1 MVYPIVKFGDP
12 VLEKEAEDVTEFD
25 TSELHKFLEDMFESM
40 YAAKGVG
47 LAAPQIGFSR
57 KIAVI
62 DVSNAE
68 NPADKLVLINP
79 KILRVEGKQEGEEG
93 CLSIPGFRE
102 QVKRGK
108 RVTVSAQNALGE
120 PFEMTGED
128 LLARAFLHET
138 DHLNGV
144 LFIDRLSAA
153 AKIGLK
159 RKLRRLMQ
167 EWAEEDEAAQV
178 PATS

>member
-1 MVYPIVKFGDP
+1 MVYPIVKYGDP
-12 VLEKEAEDVTEFD
+12 VLEREAEEVTEFG
-25 TSELHKFLEDMFESM
+25 TPELDKFLEDMFESM

-62 DVSNAE
+62 DISNAE
-68 NPADKLVLINP
+68 NPADKLVIINP

-102 QVKRGK
+102 QVKRSK
-108 RVTVSAQNALGE
+108 RVTVRAQDAKGE
-120 PFEMTGED
+120 FFEKTGED

-138 DHLNGV
+138 DHLYGK
-144 LFIDRLSAA
+144 LYISHISA
-153 AKIGLK
+153 LK
-159 RKLRRLMQ
+159 RDLLRRKVRKLVRAG
-167 EWAEEDEAAQV
+167 EWE
-178 PATS
+178 